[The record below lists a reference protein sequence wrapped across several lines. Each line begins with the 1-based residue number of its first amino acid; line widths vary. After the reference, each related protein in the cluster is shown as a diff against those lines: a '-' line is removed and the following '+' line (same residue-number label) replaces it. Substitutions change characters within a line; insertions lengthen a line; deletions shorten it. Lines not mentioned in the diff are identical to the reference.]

1 MRERS
6 LETEAAEYLCTP
18 AAIRERC
25 GRLLALAVE
34 GKLENFGVDRTKLAE
49 VAEYVVEVTREN
61 YPDLKIPVHSRW
73 GHFEVGGVARKAEL
87 DGLTRDLDVRERARV
102 QFDLVITSV
111 LLDAGSGP
119 TWKYSEG
126 PTEYSRS
133 EGLAVASFRM
143 FVEGRFSS
151 DPKKPL
157 QADAEGLANLTK
169 EQLARAFQVTESNP
183 LAGMDGRLALLQGLG
198 RAVPRP
204 GVLFDRIATK
214 AIDGKVR
221 AEQVLDVVL
230 TSLGTIWPGRI
241 ELAGRNLGDVWQHS
255 ALAGEKGGQAAF
267 PTEKQPVPISEVAD
281 RLVPFHKLSQWL
293 TYSLLE
299 PLAEGGIEVTDLDAL
314 TGLPEYRNGGLLV
327 DLGLLV
333 AKNPKLLTEAHL
345 PGSEPI
351 VEWRALTVALLD
363 EIAVEVRKRLGLD
376 AKQLPLAAV
385 LQGGTWSAGRKIA
398 AAKRPGGGPPIRI
411 ESDGTVF

>member
-6 LETEAAEYLCTP
+6 FEVEAADYLCTP
-18 AAIRERC
+18 VAIRERC
-25 GRLLALAVE
+25 ARLLALGVE
-34 GKLENFGVDRTKLAE
+34 GKLANFGVELDRVSA
-49 VAEYVVEVTREN
+49 VADYVAEVTREN

-87 DGLTRDLDVRERARV
+87 DALTTGLDAAERARV
-102 QFDLVITSV
+102 QFDLVIASV

-119 TWKYSEG
+119 GWKYVEEG
-126 PTEYSRS
+126 KTYSRS

-143 FVEGRFSS
+143 FVAGRFSS
-151 DPKKPL
+151 DPARPL
-157 QADAEGLANLTK
+157 QADAPGLTSLTQG
-169 EQLARAFQVTESNP
+169 QLAEAFQVSGENP
-183 LAGMDGRLALLQGLG
+183 LAGVEGRLALLQGLG

-204 GVLFDRIATK
+204 GVLFDRIAAK
-214 AIDGKVR
+214 AVSGKVT
-221 AEQVLDVVL
+221 AAQVLETVL
-230 TSLGTIWPGRI
+230 ESLGSIWPGRT
-241 ELAGRNLGDVWQHS
+241 ELGGRNLGDVWQHS
-255 ALAGEKGGQAAF
+255 ALGG
-267 PTEKQPVPISEVAD
+267 THLAD

-293 TYSLLE
+293 SYSLLE
-299 PLAEGGIEVTDLDAL
+299 PLAEGGIQVTDLDAL

-333 AKNPKLLTEAHL
+333 PKNPALLTEAHL

-363 EIAVEVRKRLGLD
+363 EVAAQVRARLGLS
-376 AKQLPLAAV
+376 AEELPLAAV

-398 AAKRPGGGPPIRI
+398 AEKRSGGGPPIRI

>member
-6 LETEAAEYLCTP
+6 HESEAADYLRTP
-18 AAIRERC
+18 VAIRERC
-25 GRLLALAVE
+25 GRLLALGLE
-34 GKLENFGVDRTKLAE
+34 GRLENFGVDRARLEAVSDY
-49 VAEYVVEVTREN
+49 VAEVTREN

-73 GHFEVGGVARKAEL
+73 GHFEVGGVSRKAEL
-87 DGLTRDLDVRERARV
+87 DRRTAALDVKERARV

-119 TWKYSEG
+119 GWKYVENG
-126 PTEYSRS
+126 VTYARS

-143 FVEGRFSS
+143 FVDGRFSS
-151 DPKKPL
+151 DPSQPL
-157 QADAEGLANLTK
+157 RADSKGLAELTRA
-169 EQLARAFQVTESNP
+169 QLSEAFQVSAENP
-183 LAGMDGRLALLQGLG
+183 LAGVEGRLALLQGLG
-198 RAVPRP
+198 RAVERP
-204 GVLFDRIATK
+204 GVLFDRIAAR

-221 AEQVLDVVL
+221 AEQVLAVVL
-230 TSLGTIWPGRI
+230 ESLGSIWPGRVS
-241 ELAGRNLGDVWQHS
+241 LDGVNLGDVWEHS
-255 ALAGEKGGQAAF
+255 ALGGS
-267 PTEKQPVPISEVAD
+267 TLAD

-299 PLAEGGIEVTDLDAL
+299 PLAEGGVQVVALDAL

-327 DLGLLV
+327 DLGALV
-333 AKNPKLLTEAHL
+333 PKNPKLLTEAHL

-363 EIAVEVRKRLGLD
+363 EVAAGVRKRLGLSAD
-376 AKQLPLAAV
+376 ELPLAAV

-398 AAKRPGGGPPIRI
+398 SEKRDGGGPPIRI